1 MTMVARVENVRPPRE
16 EAKISF
22 SPVRNTVALEIGIS
36 PSRSIASP
44 RRGGRRDEGERGG
57 AEGGG
62 DGGGRGISVVAVKS
76 GGKWEIQRPGDK
88 WLITMVVE
96 RWLASSR
103 VPAVLGGKG
112 GGRGGRPSPG

>member
-44 RRGGRRDEGERGG
+44 RRGGRRDEGERWERKG
-57 AEGGG
+57 AATEG
-62 DGGGRGISVVAVKS
+62 DAVSV
-76 GGKWEIQRPGDK
+76 
-88 WLITMVVE
+88 
-96 RWLASSR
+96 SSR
-103 VPAVLGGKG
+103 
-112 GGRGGRPSPG
+112 